1 MSLPNM
7 LKGQHCDNERKKK
20 EREREKE
27 KKTDKTKYY
36 NSISF
41 LLLKSCASLMFSP
54 YSEVM
59 CDLLLN
65 RHMAKWNPEKDVF
78 ILS

>member
-1 MSLPNM
+1 MSLPNV
-7 LKGQHCDNERKKK
+7 LKGQHCDNERGKKK
-20 EREREKE
+20 REKE
-27 KKTDKTKYY
+27 RKKKTDKTKLPTPCV
-36 NSISF
+36 SPMF
-41 LLLKSCASLMFSP
+41 LP